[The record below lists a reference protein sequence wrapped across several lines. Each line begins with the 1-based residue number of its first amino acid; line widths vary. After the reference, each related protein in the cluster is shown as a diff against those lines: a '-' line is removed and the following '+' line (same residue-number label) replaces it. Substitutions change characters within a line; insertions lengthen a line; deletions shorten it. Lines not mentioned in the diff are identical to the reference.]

1 MKKIKESPV
10 LITIVT
16 LLVIVIIYCIFM
28 FIKIN
33 IERLQGNM
41 QVSTNIVDE
50 KYHSVSYFLENNS
63 KDKIEKVVADI
74 DISSDDMQSI
84 YEEKEKENMNYE
96 SYIIWFFSSEE
107 KSQGASTYE
116 LGLATRENG
125 KIKIV
130 NIKEEQEEE
139 ELAKQKEEALKEQ
152 ERKEEEEKEKAKQEE
167 EEFKKSCENVS
178 YENLARNPDEIE
190 GKKVKIT
197 GEVIQALYS
206 YGSVDLRVN
215 ITEWGTYSTYYKD
228 TIYVT
233 YYPEDGEDKILED
246 DIITIWGTAQ
256 GDYSYTST
264 IGSMVTLPLVFAKY
278 IEINE

>member
-16 LLVIVIIYCIFM
+16 LLVIIIIYCIFM

-33 IERLQGNM
+33 IESLQGNM

-152 ERKEEEEKEKAKQEE
+152 ERKEAKQEE
-167 EEFKKSCENVS
+167 TNFKQSCKNITYEE
-178 YENLARNPDEIE
+178 LARNPDKIKGE
-190 GKKVKIT
+190 KVRIT
-197 GEVIQALYS
+197 GEVIQTLYN
-206 YGSVDLRVN
+206 YNSVDLRVN
-215 ITEWGTYSTYYKD
+215 ITKWGTYSTYYKD

-233 YYPEDGEDKILED
+233 YYLEDGEDKILED
-246 DIITIWGTAQ
+246 DIITIWGTTQ
-256 GDYSYTST
+256 GDYSYTSA
-264 IGSMVTLPLVFAKY
+264 IGSRVTLPLVFAKY
-278 IEINE
+278 IEIDK

>member
-33 IERLQGNM
+33 IESLQGNM

-84 YEEKEKENMNYE
+84 YEEKEKENINYN
-96 SYIIWFFSSEE
+96 SYTIWFFSSDERA
-107 KSQGASTYE
+107 KTADKYE
-116 LGLATRENG
+116 LGSATRKNG
-125 KIKIV
+125 IIEVV
-130 NIKEEQEEE
+130 NIKEQEAEKEYEEYQKEIEEE
-139 ELAKQKEEALKEQ
+139 EQ
-152 ERKEEEEKEKAKQEE
+152 EKKQEE
-167 EEFKKSCENVS
+167 EKKFKEDCKTYTFE
-178 YENLARNPDEIE
+178 ELARNPDKVK
-190 GKKVKIT
+190 GKKVKLT
-197 GEVIQALYS
+197 GEVIQVSENYVS
-206 YGSVDLRVN
+206 IGMRVN
-215 ITEWGTYSTYYKD
+215 ITKD
-228 TIYVT
+228 EYGWYEDTVYII

-246 DIITIWGTAQ
+246 DIVTVYGTAE
-256 GDYSYTST
+256 GEYSYTSVLGAYIT
-264 IGSMVTLPLVFAKY
+264 IPKILAEYV
-278 IEINE
+278 EIN

>member
-33 IERLQGNM
+33 IESLQGNM

-130 NIKEEQEEE
+130 NIKEGQEEE

-178 YENLARNPDEIE
+178 YENLARNPDKME

-246 DIITIWGTAQ
+246 DIVTIWGTAQ
-256 GDYSYTST
+256 GDYSYTSA
-264 IGSMVTLPLVFAKY
+264 IGSRVTLPLVFAKY
-278 IEINE
+278 IEINK